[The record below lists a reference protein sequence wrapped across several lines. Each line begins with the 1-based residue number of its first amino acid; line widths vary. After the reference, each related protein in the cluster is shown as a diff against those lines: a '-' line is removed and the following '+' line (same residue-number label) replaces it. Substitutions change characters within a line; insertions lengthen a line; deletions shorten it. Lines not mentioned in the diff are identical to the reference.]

1 METLKK
7 IVSNQYFPAAAV
19 LTAVV
24 LFWTIAMFGGLSLL
38 HNNQP
43 PMATLTWLLFV
54 YAAAVLTPLAGIIAA
69 TDLVRRWRRNRQYLQ
84 VELAQTDVAQDEMV
98 DWEIGQYELQDEPAQ
113 DVDVHYES
121 VQIEPAQDVYVHD
134 DSVQDES
141 VQAEPDID
149 GQQPAPES
157 SRQSAPTQPVQYRPA
172 TQYQPAKKQPAKK
185 QPAQTKQRKTAA

>member
-54 YAAAVLTPLAGIIAA
+54 YGAAVLTPLAGIIAA
-69 TDLVRRWRRNRQYLQ
+69 TDLIRRWRRNRQYAQ
-84 VELAQTDVAQDEMV
+84 VEMAQDAVAQDAEYGLAL
-98 DWEIGQYELQDEPAQ
+98 DEIAVDEPAQ
-113 DVDVHYES
+113 DEI
-121 VQIEPAQDVYVHD
+121 VQDETMPDE
-134 DSVQDES
+134 SVQDEPAS
-141 VQAEPDID
+141 DEQNH
-149 GQQPAPES
+149 QHPAPAS
-157 SRQSAPTQPVQYRPA
+157 PRQSATTQPVQYRPA
-172 TQYQPAKKQPAKK
+172 TQHQPATKR
-185 QPAQTKQRKTAA
+185 PAQAKQRKNAA

>member
-43 PMATLTWLLFV
+43 PMATLTWMLFV

-69 TDLVRRWRRNRQYLQ
+69 ADLIRRWRRNRQYAQ
-84 VELAQTDVAQDEMV
+84 VDMAEYELAGYGSAEYEAAEYEAAHDANADPVAA
-98 DWEIGQYELQDEPAQ
+98 QYEATESEPAEDAQ
-113 DVDVHYES
+113 AAPEAPE
-121 VQIEPAQDVYVHD
+121 QAAAPQPAQ
-134 DSVQDES
+134 Q
-141 VQAEPDID
+141 
-149 GQQPAPES
+149 
-157 SRQSAPTQPVQYRPA
+157 RPA
-172 TQYQPAKKQPAKK
+172 THQPAKQKPQP
-185 QPAQTKQRKTAA
+185 KQRKTAA